1 MTHRRMAAC
10 RKEEE
15 KAGMSPTA
23 SAAGGGGT
31 AEASAAAALNVPTYL
46 PAANMLLGKT
56 LRQFL
61 DRGAREAGAAVTQQR
76 RGCHMCSRDSVIDR
90 ISPVGQS

>member
-1 MTHRRMAAC
+1 MAAC

-15 KAGMSPTA
+15 EEEEEKAGMSPP
-23 SAAGGGGT
+23 SAAGGGGGT

-61 DRGAREAGAAVTQQR
+61 DRGARVPG
-76 RGCHMCSRDSVIDR
+76 
-90 ISPVGQS
+90 

>member
-15 KAGMSPTA
+15 EEEKAGMSPT
-23 SAAGGGGT
+23 SAAGAGGT
-31 AEASAAAALNVPTYL
+31 ALNVPTYL

-61 DRGAREAGAAVTQQR
+61 DRGARVLG
-76 RGCHMCSRDSVIDR
+76 
-90 ISPVGQS
+90 

>member
-1 MTHRRMAAC
+1 MAAC
-10 RKEEE
+10 RKEEEEE
-15 KAGMSPTA
+15 KAGMSPT

-31 AEASAAAALNVPTYL
+31 AETSAAALNVPTYL

-61 DRGAREAGAAVTQQR
+61 DRWAREAGAAVPAATSR
-76 RGCHMCSRDSVIDR
+76 VSSCAMCSMDSVIDR

>member
-15 KAGMSPTA
+15 KAGMSPT

-31 AEASAAAALNVPTYL
+31 AETSAAAAVLNVPTYL

-61 DRGAREAGAAVTQQR
+61 DRGARVPG
-76 RGCHMCSRDSVIDR
+76 
-90 ISPVGQS
+90 

>member
-15 KAGMSPTA
+15 KAGMSPT

-61 DRGAREAGAAVTQQR
+61 DRGARVPG
-76 RGCHMCSRDSVIDR
+76 
-90 ISPVGQS
+90 

>member
-1 MTHRRMAAC
+1 MAAC
-10 RKEEE
+10 RKEEEEEE
-15 KAGMSPTA
+15 KAGMSPT

-61 DRGAREAGAAVTQQR
+61 DRGARVPG
-76 RGCHMCSRDSVIDR
+76 
-90 ISPVGQS
+90 

>member
-1 MTHRRMAAC
+1 MAAC
-10 RKEEE
+10 RKEEEEE
-15 KAGMSPTA
+15 KAGMSPT

-31 AEASAAAALNVPTYL
+31 AETSAAAAALNVPTYL

-61 DRGAREAGAAVTQQR
+61 DRGIREAGAAVPQPS
-76 RGCHMCSRDSVIDR
+76 RGCHVFKGFCN
-90 ISPVGQS
+90 